1 MATYEELIEAAR
13 KADAAGDEYAAK
25 RFLELAAASRKI
37 EPDTSARNPDGTYGQ
52 PPEGF
57 VLNPQTGQME
67 DLRSPVNPN
76 IPTGLLNTAMIGG
89 GQGLGFGGFDET
101 VAGLSAALGGDYD
114 YDVARVR
121 EAERRAQEENP
132 VTYWGTKIPGAVASS
147 VSALRLLGINP
158 QGASLFGTMG
168 RGAGIGAAEGTVW
181 GALEGE
187 GGLADRARNAIG
199 TGILGAAVGGAAP
212 AVTAAASRAGRTLW
226 DMTAGNVQSLAGVAR
241 QGRADRML
249 AETVARSGR
258 SIDDIADDVARA
270 AREGQPEFRTMDAL
284 GKAGQ
289 RRVSGIVRAG
299 DEGAEEIA
307 QFLEQRQ
314 LGQPERIG
322 AFVDDAFGLGGKTA
336 QETSAGLTKLRD
348 DAADIAYAAARG
360 NAAPVDVRG
369 ALQVIDDRI
378 GGMQGSGVAG
388 DGIDGMLAKFRNR
401 LAAPNPAAPNTA
413 VELSDFDR
421 VLGVKQD
428 VQDAIGAAV
437 RAGRNN
443 EARELGNLARE
454 LDAALELAS
463 SSYRAANDGFREAS
477 RVIEAVDDGAS
488 MVRPSRRAAD
498 TTRQFAAMTPEQQ
511 AAARA
516 GYGDGL
522 LTRLESNASP
532 TANRAKPMQ
541 SPKVSAEIGAMSL
554 DPRLLNDRLGRET
567 QMWETMNRALGG
579 SRTADNLAD
588 QNSVGILADVGR
600 ATADL
605 FTNTGNGILN
615 LATRLGNAAT
625 GTNDATRKIVADALM
640 SADPRAALA
649 SAMKRQTS
657 NEARKRLADVIVRTL
672 GREYLPTP

>member
-1 MATYEELIEAAR
+1 MATYEELIAAAQ
-13 KADAAGDEYAAK
+13 KADAAGDEYAAR
-25 RFLELAAASRKI
+25 RFLELAV
-37 EPDTSARNPDGTYGQ
+37 EARRPPANPNADGTYGRA
-52 PPEGF
+52 PEGF

-67 DLRSPVNPN
+67 DIRSPNNPN
-76 IPTGLLNTAMIGG
+76 IPTGRANAAMIGA
-89 GQGLGFGGFDET
+89 GQGLGFGGFDEA
-101 VAGLSAALGGDYD
+101 VAGLSALTGGDYD
-114 YDVARVR
+114 YDLARVR
-121 EAERRAQEENP
+121 EADRRAQDDAP
-132 VTYWGTKIPGAVASS
+132 LTYWGTKVPGAVASS
-147 VSALRLLGINP
+147 VCAWRALGVNP
-158 QGASLFGTMG
+158 QGASHLGTMG

-187 GGLADRARNAIG
+187 GGLESRARNAIG
-199 TGILGAAVGGAAP
+199 TGILGAALGGAAP
-212 AVTAAASRAGRTLW
+212 AVTGAASKAGSALW

-249 AETVARSGR
+249 AQTLALSGR
-258 SIDDIADDVARA
+258 SVDDVADDVARA

-284 GKAGQ
+284 GRAGQ

-299 DEGAEEIA
+299 DEGAEELT
-307 QFLEQRQ
+307 QFLERRQ
-314 LGQPERIG
+314 IGQPERIG
-322 AFVDDAFGLGGKTA
+322 AFVDEAFGLGGKTA
-336 QETSAGLTKLRD
+336 QETATGLTAARD
-348 DAADIAYAAARG
+348 SAADAAYSAARG
-360 NAAPVDVRG
+360 NAAPVDIRG

-388 DGIDGMLAKFRNR
+388 DGIDGMLDRFRNR
-401 LAAPNPAAPNTA
+401 LAAANPAAPNTA
-413 VELSDFDR
+413 VELSDFNR

-443 EARELGNLARE
+443 EARELGKLARE

-477 RVIEAVDDGAS
+477 RVIEAVDDGAA

-522 LTRLESNASP
+522 LARLESGTSP
-532 TANRAKPMQ
+532 SANRAKALQ
-541 SPKVSAEIGAMSL
+541 SPKVSAEVGAMAT
-554 DPRLLNDRLGRET
+554 DPALLSSRTARET

-588 QNSVGILADVGR
+588 QSSVGLLADLGR
-600 ATADL
+600 ATTDL

-625 GTNDATRKIVADALM
+625 GTNEATRKIVADALM
-640 SADPRAALA
+640 SADPKKALA

-657 NEARKRLADVIVRTL
+657 DEARKRLADVIVRTL